1 MAQTGQA
8 AKSIKKKTDAM
19 PKATAKKL
27 LKDAAVN
34 AAMLIGPGKFL
45 KGAKI
50 ASEGA
55 KVARVAIKKVS
66 AKEAKDVAK
75 SAVGKY
81 PPSRPPREIVKRG
94 TGLSPSES
102 ARVRVKQPITKT
114 TTAPK
119 APAEIARLK
128 AETRQA
134 RLNEVLR
141 PILPRG
147 TAAKGMRRSPAEE
160 KKYKTDLRSKE
171 EVPTRNLNST
181 RPRELSADESRAI
194 AQRKA
199 NDVNA
204 AKDAKMRDAARRR
217 DDKVA
222 QDRPGP
228 NPKAESYNRIEAD
241 SRAAKALKEIKAR
254 ERAALQAKRN
264 SSRGRTSISKRVTTR
279 KKLSKT
285 RPLGK

>member
-1 MAQTGQA
+1 MVQSGQA
-8 AKSIKKKTDAM
+8 AKAIKKKTDAE
-19 PKATAKKL
+19 PKVSTKKL
-27 LKDAAVN
+27 IKDAALT
-34 AAMLIGPGKFL
+34 AAMLVGPGKFL

-50 ASEGA
+50 AEEGV
-55 KVARVAIKKVS
+55 KVARVAIRKVTD
-66 AKEAKDVAK
+66 KEAKEVAK

-81 PPSRPPREIVKRG
+81 PPSRPPRAIVKPG

-102 ARVRVKQPITKT
+102 ARVRVKQPIIETK
-114 TTAPK
+114 TAPK
-119 APAEIARLK
+119 APAQIARSK
-128 AETRQA
+128 AEERQT

-141 PILPRG
+141 PLLPRG
-147 TAAKGMRRSPAEE
+147 TAAKGVSRSPAEQI
-160 KKYKTDLRSKE
+160 KYKTDLRSKE
-171 EVPTRNLNST
+171 KVPTRNLNST

-194 AQRKA
+194 RQRKA

-241 SRAAKALKEIKAR
+241 IRAAKALKEIKAR
-254 ERAALQAKRN
+254 ERAVLAAKRN
-264 SSRGRTSISKRVTTR
+264 ASKSRTSISKRVTTR
-279 KKLSKT
+279 TKLSKT